1 MTARRRALA
10 LAVTAA
16 LMLTGCAGT
25 AVSNKDA
32 APAGQGTGA
41 KSLVS
46 VPGFDAATKTITVGS
61 MVPTSGIWAPAA
73 TNITGAEA
81 YFHRATQPGGP
92 LEGFTIKVKNVD
104 TEYNPSVAVP
114 LYNSLKNNVLMF
126 TNVLGS
132 AITLALLPQMKTDNV
147 LAVPASSDEKLISHP
162 NLVPFGPFFATYH
175 AAGLQYMAEQEGLKD
190 ATYCALLQ
198 DDDFGTQVE
207 SGFNFAAK
215 ELGLKTGAAVRY
227 PSGLQDFTP
236 QVSKLKEAGCGVVD
250 LGGAGA
256 TIQNAAVR
264 AVQLNFDAQWLAG
277 NTAYNASLA
286 TGPAADYIK
295 KNVRFV
301 VTGTE
306 WGDASAAGQKM
317 MEADIAAI
325 DPQAKPMANSY
336 QTGYMAAIT
345 TVAVLEKAVKAGD
358 LSRENL
364 LEVSK
369 SLGTVDDLGLA
380 GGAFN
385 YGQSLKE
392 RESGN
397 TVSIFTV
404 DESAKTGLKLKEY
417 GFQSGVAQKYNAA
430 VLSK

>member
-10 LAVTAA
+10 LTATAA

-25 AVSNKDA
+25 AVSNNDA
-32 APAGQGTGA
+32 GAAGQGA
-41 KSLVS
+41 KTLVS

-92 LEGFTIKVKNVD
+92 LEGFTVKVKNVD
-104 TEYNPSVAVP
+104 TQYNPSVAVP
-114 LYNSLKNNVLMF
+114 LYNSLKSNVLMF

-132 AITLALLPQMKTDNV
+132 AITSALLPQMKTDNI
-147 LAVPASSDEKLISHP
+147 LAVPASSDEKLISNP
-162 NLVPFGPFFATYH
+162 NLVPFGPFYATYH
-175 AAGLQYMAEQEGLKD
+175 AAGLQYLAEKEGLKD

-207 SGFNFAAK
+207 NGFNFAAK
-215 ELGLKTGAAVRY
+215 ELNLKTGAAVRY
-227 PSGLQDFTP
+227 PNGLQDFTP
-236 QVSKLKEAGCGVVD
+236 QISKLKEAGCGVVD

-264 AVQLNFDAQWLAG
+264 AVQLNFDARWLAG

-295 KNVRFV
+295 QNVRFV

-317 MEADIAAI
+317 MEADIAAV
-325 DPQAKPMANSY
+325 DPQAKPVANSY
-336 QTGYMAAIT
+336 QTGYMAART
-345 TVAVLEKAVKAGD
+345 TVAVLEKAIKAGD
-358 LSRENL
+358 LSREKL
-364 LEVSK
+364 LDVAK
-369 SLGTVDDLGLA
+369 SLGTVDDMGLA

-385 YGQSLKE
+385 YGQSLNE
-392 RESGN
+392 RKSGSA
-397 TVSIFTV
+397 VSIFTV

-417 GFQSGVAQKYNAA
+417 GFQSAVAQKYNDS
-430 VLSK
+430 VLNK